1 MSTRA
6 TYRFL
11 HDDFRV
17 TMYIHCDGYPFGASQ
32 YLKKALEHRTS
43 PHRGTNASLADD
55 FIKAND
61 RAELTKSHE
70 FHTDRAY
77 QYTISTTGDYRF
89 GPFEILVKAEMV
101 TGDRLIDTELVFRG
115 TLQEF
120 IDQEQAN
127 ETKRVLAADANR
139 REALQAQRK

>member
-1 MSTRA
+1 
-6 TYRFL
+6 
-11 HDDFRV
+11 
-17 TMYIHCDGYPFGASQ
+17 MYIHCDGDPFGASQ

-43 PHRGTNASLADD
+43 PHRGTNASFADD

-61 RAELTKSHE
+61 RVQLTKSHK

-101 TGDRLIDTELVFRG
+101 TGDIPSWCFRG